1 MLADLG
7 VASRRACED
16 MIRRG
21 RVEVNGAVV
30 TDLPA
35 FVDTLR
41 DRIAVDGKTVWKP
54 KPART
59 PRPEG
64 AEGDGAGWP
73 AGGEA
78 AGPAAAPRPARAG
91 RGPVARRI
99 YLLVSKPPRVVT
111 TLRDEAGRATIADLV
126 KHPAGARLY
135 PVGRLG
141 FHMSG
146 LVLMT
151 NDGELAHRLTHARFG
166 VRRTYRVWVRGHMS
180 QEQLEEVRRT
190 MALVSGAA
198 RRRRGGPAA
207 GGSGDDLGATVT
219 LVEHTGDAEQAGQP
233 EAEGPGRVSGVKTV
247 LDIEIG
253 AARDAKIDM
262 LLAQAGCKFARLSQV
277 ALGPLR
283 LTAVPQG
290 AWRELTTGEVAA
302 LYRAVGLRHGAGSGE
317 GPGRA
322 GGGAGR

>member
-1 MLADLG
+1 
-7 VASRRACED
+7 

-54 KPART
+54 KPARS
-59 PRPEG
+59 PRPAG
-64 AEGDGAGWP
+64 AEGDGPGWEAEGVGAEP
-73 AGGEA
+73 AEP
-78 AGPAAAPRPARAG
+78 AGPAGPARAPRAG
-91 RGPVARRI
+91 RGAVARRI

-198 RRRRGGPAA
+198 RRRRAGAA
-207 GGSGDDLGATVT
+207 LDSGDGPGATVT

-233 EAEGPGRVSGVKTV
+233 ESEGPGRVSGVKTV

-302 LYRAVGLRHGAGSGE
+302 LYRAVGLRHGGGAGE
-317 GPGRA
+317 GPAR
-322 GGGAGR
+322 GGATR